1 MYSGNKNAFIIL
13 LSSLFIN
20 FNLGMAVGELR
31 KQNANGI

>member
-20 FNLGMAVGELR
+20 FNLGMGVGELR